1 MSNYEQM
8 ELNITLDGERELKEN
23 VMLSVEFVYDQLKSY
38 DLPNVANRYEGYGIA
53 ANMWSQLAAKEKG
66 VKDSMKH
73 FLVTLDIGE
82 QAAIEAASSLYNS
95 VTEVVYTATNMAAH
109 VNKVMNDLFKVY
121 SEIEEETPIEKMIED
136 GNDDGFEEAE
146 EKTEEN
152 TEAEAQNKEK
162 ISSKIKGIKFVMD
175 NGEEKYQKGSFVFG
189 CAISIEDSH
198 CESFMIGECPGGATQ
213 IVIDMAESNARLIN
227 AAAEGDKEKYTKMM
241 QSLMEV
247 IRFKMFNGADARL

>member
-23 VMLSVEFVYDQLKSY
+23 VMLSVEFAYDQLKNY

-121 SEIEEETPIEKMIED
+121 SEIEEELR
-136 GNDDGFEEAE
+136 
-146 EKTEEN
+146 
-152 TEAEAQNKEK
+152 
-162 ISSKIKGIKFVMD
+162 SK
-175 NGEEKYQKGSFVFG
+175 
-189 CAISIEDSH
+189 
-198 CESFMIGECPGGATQ
+198 
-213 IVIDMAESNARLIN
+213 R
-227 AAAEGDKEKYTKMM
+227 
-241 QSLMEV
+241 
-247 IRFKMFNGADARL
+247 

>member
-23 VMLSVEFVYDQLKSY
+23 VMLSVEFAYDQLKRY

-53 ANMWSQLAAKEKG
+53 ANMWSQLAAKEKD

-152 TEAEAQNKEK
+152 TEAEVQ
-162 ISSKIKGIKFVMD
+162 
-175 NGEEKYQKGSFVFG
+175 
-189 CAISIEDSH
+189 ED
-198 CESFMIGECPGGATQ
+198 GA
-213 IVIDMAESNARLIN
+213 E
-227 AAAEGDKEKYTKMM
+227 
-241 QSLMEV
+241 
-247 IRFKMFNGADARL
+247 